1 MQYECIKT
9 VHAVLNIRT
18 AINRTVWAQQVTIKV
33 VLKLF
38 PDYASIQDEVH
49 VRITDL
55 PIQDKLRDLREVSI

>member
-1 MQYECIKT
+1 
-9 VHAVLNIRT
+9 
-18 AINRTVWAQQVTIKV
+18 

-55 PIQDKLRDLREVSI
+55 PIQDKLRDLREVRTLTTAAHLVISVALLALVWLCVHT

>member
-1 MQYECIKT
+1 
-9 VHAVLNIRT
+9 
-18 AINRTVWAQQVTIKV
+18 V

-55 PIQDKLRDLREVSI
+55 PIQDKLRDLREVRDIIIYCYTSFSISSVVCVTVNMHYHKV